1 MSDMN
6 VGTSPASDP
15 NAAARAQQE
24 AEARAAEEA
33 RRIAEEARRKAE
45 EERRLAEEAQRRSEE
60 AAAAAAKAKAE
71 AEEAAKA
78 NDAAAAADAQ
88 KRAEEA
94 QKNAEWAAVG
104 ALGQMQRALEAE
116 KTANTKATEAA
127 LPNKPYPEADQVKDI
142 WAVRGFDRDRQKR
155 VLGTDAFQTPQLRAQ
170 DDAKRVYAANEAGA
184 PQGAEMTRSLLEANP
199 SPEYRAALIE
209 ASKGDLAK
217 LSATAHSDN
226 LSAED
231 KAKTLNSLEQ
241 TRALLPPEAQA
252 TFDEA
257 LRAGAPDRAD
267 VLGPNGSL
275 RANTKA
281 AFEKRVQDAQNK
293 IHESS
298 NNIHGEGDQ
307 GTAEEKAARQAATV
321 QATKDMETAINSVP
335 PEYRGDVL
343 KGCQDDI
350 KHITNNLVVL
360 DKGQTQEAINYLGRS
375 ANAAGAQNAGLIT
388 DPIAEQIAAGKLQQT
403 PERIEAPSVGVDTPF
418 GHVEIGA
425 PSIPDPTGGLE
436 AGRQQ
441 IENRNVHNSERE
453 FIDGIHGTRGTPEGD
468 LFQASLTKSLH
479 DRGVEG
485 FAGAVAGADS
495 TEVPD
500 DNLLAQATNV
510 DEKVKRKVNES
521 VQWLEEKRAE
531 AVRGAANFVL
541 GIDTNIEHLNSTG
554 DKWEVN
560 GQFAAGAFFVQ
571 GDAEA
576 KLTVEKTDD
585 GYKVE
590 ANAAAG
596 VGAFIGFGEGAANA
610 DLDANVLAGAKGE
623 FKFGTAEEAKR
634 ATYIMATA
642 GSVPP
647 SEADVKFL
655 KDHFEK
661 ATVEVKLQG
670 RAQGSVGAQLGKGS
684 PLSAGVG
691 GEAKAEESVGLE
703 IDKNGNKTVVMTTN
717 VELEASA
724 SAGLE
729 VPGQKRTNSKG
740 KTTQDSFGVEL
751 QAGVSAKVDLKSEIR
766 FPLTDADQ
774 EDITN
779 AIKNQDPDAIK
790 RLGERHLETS
800 KIKTEGTVRY
810 GANAGTVGTGVEMK
824 FEVNSSYQDQ
834 VDFYR
839 KALDGDVNAAF
850 HELGDNVQVEAKIR
864 KVNVSGGQIAP
875 SFNVDVGK
883 VAGQY
888 KNQTFDYDSEPIY
901 QFKGTANQ
909 FVEEG
914 QKFIDTT
921 RNVLSMAKDQAIAA
935 AEQLAENPPQ
945 VSLPNP
951 LSPFLPRIPIP
962 IRG

>member
-6 VGTSPASDP
+6 VGSAPSADP
-15 NAAARAQQE
+15 NASARAQ
-24 AEARAAEEA
+24 ADAAAEEA
-33 RRIAEEARRKAE
+33 RRQAAEAARKAE

-78 NDAAAAADAQ
+78 NDAAAAAEAQ
-88 KRAEEA
+88 KRADEA

-116 KTANTKATEAA
+116 KTANARATDAQV
-127 LPNKPYPEADQVKDI
+127 NKPYPEADQIQDI
-142 WAVRGFDRDRQKR
+142 WGARGFDRERQKR

-170 DDAKRVYAANEAGA
+170 DDSKRVYAANQTGA

-209 ASKGDLAK
+209 ATKGDLAK

-226 LSAED
+226 VSAED
-231 KAKTLNSLEQ
+231 KAKTLESLER
-241 TRALLPPEAQA
+241 TRALLPPDAQA

-257 LRAGAPDRAD
+257 LAAGAPDRAN
-267 VLGPNGSL
+267 VLGPDGSL
-275 RANTKA
+275 RANTRA

-293 IHESS
+293 IHQSS
-298 NNIHGEGDQ
+298 ANIHGEGDQ

-321 QATKDMETAINSVP
+321 QATKDMEEAINSVP

-343 KGCQDDI
+343 KGCQDDL

-360 DKGQTQEAINYLGRS
+360 DKGQTQEAIRYLGRS
-375 ANAAGAQNAGLIT
+375 ANAAGAQNAQLIT
-388 DPIAEQIAAGKLQQT
+388 DPVAEQIASGKLQQT
-403 PERIEAPSVGVDTPF
+403 PERIEAPSVSIDTPIGGITF
-418 GHVEIGA
+418 GA
-425 PSIPDPTGGLE
+425 PSIPDPTGALE
-436 AGRQQ
+436 ASRQQ
-441 IENRNVHNSERE
+441 VENRNIHNSERE
-453 FIDGIHGTRGTPEGD
+453 FIDGIQGTRGTPEGD
-468 LFQASLTKSLH
+468 LFQASLTRSLH
-479 DRGVEG
+479 NRGADG

-500 DNLLAQATNV
+500 DNLLAQATNLN
-510 DEKVKRKVNES
+510 DKVNQRIGQS
-521 VQWLEEKRAE
+521 IQWLEQKQAE
-531 AVRGAANFVL
+531 AARGVANFAL

-554 DKWEVN
+554 DKWEVS

-576 KLTVEKTDD
+576 KLVVEKTED

-610 DLDANVLAGAKGE
+610 DLDANLLAGAKGE
-623 FKFGTAEEAKR
+623 FKFANAEEAKR
-634 ATYIMATA
+634 AASIMATA
-642 GSVPP
+642 GNVPP
-647 SEADVKFL
+647 SQDDVKFL

-703 IDKNGNKTVVMTTN
+703 IDKNGNKTMVMTTN

-729 VPGQKRTNSKG
+729 VPGKKRTGANG
-740 KTTQDSFGVEL
+740 KMTEDSFGLEL
-751 QAGVSAKVDLKSEIR
+751 QAGVSAKVDLKTEVR
-766 FPLTDADQ
+766 FPITDADQ
-774 EDITN
+774 EDVTN

-790 RLGERHLETS
+790 RLGERHLQTS
-800 KIKTEGTVRY
+800 QVKTEGTVRF
-810 GANAGTVGTGVEMK
+810 GANAGPVGTGVEMK
-824 FEVNSSYQDQ
+824 FETKSTYQDQ

-839 KALDGDVNAAF
+839 KALDGDINGAF
-850 HELGDNVQVEAKIR
+850 HELGDSVQVEAKIR
-864 KVNVSGGQIAP
+864 KVNVNGGQLAP
-875 SFNVDVGK
+875 SFNIDVVK

-888 KNQTFDYDSEPIY
+888 KNQTFDYDNEPIY
-901 QFKGTANQ
+901 EFKGSATQ

-921 RNVLSMAKDQAIAA
+921 KSVLTLAKDQALAA
-935 AEQLAENPPQ
+935 AEQLAENPPP
-945 VSLPNP
+945 VSVPNP
-951 LSPFLPRIPIP
+951 LGPFLPRIPIP